1 MKRTAIF
8 MVAILFCSAI
18 ALGCIEEAQ
27 EPAITTDGTSGELT
41 HPATEEPH
49 SLLVYCGAGMR
60 KPMDEIGS
68 LFFEEYGISINY
80 NYAGS
85 NTLLSQMELT
95 QRGDAYMPGATYYF
109 DIAKEKGITDYEQR
123 VAYHV
128 PVIAVPEG
136 NPAGIA
142 SLEDLAKPGVIVIL
156 GDSKAAAIG
165 KLGNKILEENGI
177 YNAVKNNTI
186 ARGATVNELVVYV
199 SMKQAD
205 ASIIWEDLIVNSEKM
220 EIVEIPREQNIIKII
235 PIGMLTFSEKKDAAT
250 KFVDFVAS
258 PKGKAIFEKHGFTAY
273 PDEKYEGKQQ

>member
-8 MVAILFCSAI
+8 MVTILFCSAI

-27 EPAITTDGTSGELT
+27 EPATTTDETSGELT
-41 HPATEEPH
+41 HPATKEPH

-60 KPMDEIGS
+60 KPMDELGS
-68 LFFEEYGISINY
+68 LFFEEYGISVNY

-95 QRGDAYMPGATYYF
+95 QKGDVYMPGATYYF

-136 NPAGIA
+136 NPAGIT
-142 SLEDLAKPGVIVIL
+142 SLADLTKPGVTVIL

-177 YNAVKNNTI
+177 YDTVANNTI
-186 ARGATVNELVVYV
+186 ARGATVNELVVYT

-205 ASIIWEDLIVNSEKM
+205 ASIIWEDLVVNSEKM
-220 EIVEIPREQNIIKII
+220 EIVEIPREQNIVKII
-235 PIGMLTFSEKKDAAT
+235 PIGTLTFSEKKDVAR

-258 PKGKAIFEKHGFTAY
+258 REGKAIFEKHGFTAY
-273 PDEKYEGKQQ
+273 PDEKYGGEQT

>member
-27 EPAITTDGTSGELT
+27 EPATTTDGTSGELT
-41 HPATEEPH
+41 HPVTEEPR

-68 LFFEEYGISINY
+68 LFEEEHGVSVNY

-95 QRGDAYMPGATYYF
+95 QKGDIYIPGATYYF
-109 DIAKEKGITDYEQR
+109 DLAREKGLTDYEQH

-128 PVIAVPEG
+128 PVIAVPKG
-136 NPAGIA
+136 NPAGIT
-142 SLEDLAKPGVIVIL
+142 SLNDLAEPGVKVIL
-156 GDSKAAAIG
+156 GDPKAAAIG
-165 KLGNKILEENGI
+165 KLANAILDKNGL
-177 YNAVKNNTI
+177 YDAVDANVI
-186 ARGATVNELVVYV
+186 ARGATVNELIVYT

-205 ASIIWEDLIVNSEKM
+205 ASIIWADLVANSEKM
-220 EIVEIPREQNIIKII
+220 GIVEIPREQNIIKII
-235 PIGMLTFSEKKDAAT
+235 PIGTLTFSGQKDTAK
-250 KFVDFVAS
+250 KFVDFVES
-258 PKGKAIFEKHGFTAY
+258 PAGKVIFERHGFIAY
-273 PDEKYEGKQQ
+273 PNEKYEGEQQ

>member
-1 MKRTAIF
+1 

-27 EPAITTDGTSGELT
+27 DATTTDGTSGELAR
-41 HPATEEPH
+41 PATEETH

-60 KPMDEIGS
+60 KPMDELGS
-68 LFFEEYGISINY
+68 LFFEEYGISVNC

-85 NTLLSQMELT
+85 NTLLSQMELV
-95 QRGDAYMPGATYYF
+95 QKGDVYMPGATYYF

-136 NPAGIA
+136 NPAGIT
-142 SLEDLAKPGVIVIL
+142 SLADLAEPGVTVIL

-165 KLGNKILEENGI
+165 KLANAILEKNGI
-177 YNAVKNNTI
+177 YDAVANNTI
-186 ARGATVNELVVYV
+186 ARGATVNELVVYT

-205 ASIIWEDLIVNSEKM
+205 ASIIWADLVVNSEKM

-235 PIGMLTFSEKKDAAT
+235 PIGTLVFSEQKDAAT

-258 PKGKAIFEKHGFTAY
+258 PEGKAIFEKHGFTAY
-273 PDEKYEGKQQ
+273 PDEKYGDRQQ

>member
-27 EPAITTDGTSGELT
+27 EPATTADETSGELT

-60 KPMDEIGS
+60 KPMDELGS
-68 LFFEEYGISINY
+68 LFEVEYGIPINY

-95 QRGDAYMPGATYYF
+95 QMGDVYMPGATYYF

-128 PVIAVPEG
+128 PVIAVPKG
-136 NPAGIA
+136 NPAGIT
-142 SLEDLAKPGVIVIL
+142 SLADLAKPGVTVIL

-165 KLGNKILEENGI
+165 KLADKILEENGI
-177 YNAVKNNTI
+177 YDTVANNII
-186 ARGATVNELVVYV
+186 ARGATVNELVVYT
-199 SMKQAD
+199 SMEQAD
-205 ASIIWEDLIVNSEKM
+205 ASIIWEDLVVNSEKM

-235 PIGMLTFSEKKDAAT
+235 PIGTLTFSEKKDTAT

-258 PKGKAIFEKHGFTAY
+258 PEGKAIFEKHGFTAY
-273 PDEKYEGKQQ
+273 PDEKYGGEQP

>member
-18 ALGCIEEAQ
+18 ALGCIEKTQ
-27 EPAITTDGTSGELT
+27 DPATTTDGTSGELT

-68 LFFEEYGISINY
+68 LFFEEYGIPINY

-95 QRGDAYMPGATYYF
+95 QMGDVYMPGATYYF

-128 PVIAVPEG
+128 PVIAVPKG
-136 NPAGIA
+136 NPAGIT
-142 SLEDLAKPGVIVIL
+142 SLADLAKPGVTVIL

-165 KLGNKILEENGI
+165 KLGDKILEENEI
-177 YNAVKNNTI
+177 YDAVANNTI
-186 ARGATVNELVVYV
+186 ARGATVNELVVYT

-205 ASIIWEDLIVNSEKM
+205 ASIIWEDLVVNSEKM

-235 PIGMLTFSEKKDAAT
+235 PIGTLTFSEKKDAAT

-258 PKGKAIFEKHGFTAY
+258 PEGKAIFEKHGFTAY
-273 PDEKYEGKQQ
+273 PDEKYEGEQT

>member
-60 KPMDEIGS
+60 KPMDELGS
-68 LFFEEYGISINY
+68 LFFEEYGIPINY

-95 QRGDAYMPGATYYF
+95 RKGDVYMPGATYYF
-109 DIAKEKGITDYEQR
+109 DLAREKGLTDYEQLI
-123 VAYHV
+123 AYHV
-128 PVIAVPEG
+128 PVIAVPKG
-136 NPAGIA
+136 NPAGIT
-142 SLEDLAKPGVIVIL
+142 SLSDLAKPGVTVIL

-165 KLGNKILEENGI
+165 KMANKILEKNGI
-177 YNAVKNNTI
+177 YDTVANNTI
-186 ARGATVNELVVYV
+186 ARGATVNELVVYT

-205 ASIIWEDLIVNSEKM
+205 ASIIWEDLVVNSEKID
-220 EIVEIPREQNIIKII
+220 IVEIPSEQNVIKII
-235 PIGMLTFSEKKDAAT
+235 PIGTLTFSEQKDAAT

-258 PKGKAIFEKHGFTAY
+258 PEGKAIFEKHGFTAY
-273 PDEKYEGKQQ
+273 PNEKYGD

>member
-8 MVAILFCSAI
+8 MVTILFCSAI

-27 EPAITTDGTSGELT
+27 EPATTTDETSGELT

-60 KPMDEIGS
+60 KPMDELGS
-68 LFFEEYGISINY
+68 LFFEEYGISVNY

-95 QRGDAYMPGATYYF
+95 QKGDVYMPGATYYF

-136 NPAGIA
+136 NPAGIT
-142 SLEDLAKPGVIVIL
+142 SLADLTKPGVTVIL

-177 YNAVKNNTI
+177 YDTVANNTI
-186 ARGATVNELVVYV
+186 ARGATVNELVVYT

-205 ASIIWEDLIVNSEKM
+205 ASIIWEDLVVNSEKM
-220 EIVEIPREQNIIKII
+220 EIVEIPREQNIVKII
-235 PIGMLTFSEKKDAAT
+235 PIGTLTFSEKKGTAT

-258 PKGKAIFEKHGFTAY
+258 PEGKAIFEKHGFTAY
-273 PDEKYEGKQQ
+273 PDEKYGGEQT

>member
-8 MVAILFCSAI
+8 MVTILFCSAI

-27 EPAITTDGTSGELT
+27 EPATTTDETSGELT

-60 KPMDEIGS
+60 KPMDELGS
-68 LFFEEYGISINY
+68 LFFEEYGISVNY

-95 QRGDAYMPGATYYF
+95 QKGDVYMPGATYYF

-136 NPAGIA
+136 NPAGIT
-142 SLEDLAKPGVIVIL
+142 SLADLAEPGVTVIL
-156 GDSKAAAIG
+156 GDPKAAAIG

-177 YNAVKNNTI
+177 YDTVANNTI
-186 ARGATVNELVVYV
+186 ARGATVNELVVYT

-205 ASIIWEDLIVNSEKM
+205 ASIIWEDLVVNSEKM
-220 EIVEIPREQNIIKII
+220 EIVEIPREQNIVKII
-235 PIGMLTFSEKKDAAT
+235 PIGTLTFSEKKGTAT

-258 PKGKAIFEKHGFTAY
+258 PEGKAIFEKHGFTAY
-273 PDEKYEGKQQ
+273 PDEKYGGEQT

>member
-27 EPAITTDGTSGELT
+27 EPDITTDGTSGELR
-41 HPATEEPH
+41 HPVTEEPH
-49 SLLVYCGAGMR
+49 SLIVYCGAGMR

-68 LFFEEYGISINY
+68 LFEGEYGISIKY

-95 QRGDAYMPGATYYF
+95 QKGDGYMPGATYYF

-136 NPAGIA
+136 NPAGIT
-142 SLEDLAKPGVIVIL
+142 SLDDLAEPGVTVIL
-156 GDSKAAAIG
+156 GDPKAAAIG
-165 KLGNKILEENGI
+165 KLGNKILEKNGI
-177 YNAVKNNTI
+177 YEAVENNTI
-186 ARGATVNELVVYV
+186 ARGATVNELVVYT

-205 ASIIWEDLIVNSEKM
+205 ASIIWEDLVVNSEKM
-220 EIVEIPREQNIIKII
+220 EMVEIPREQNIIKII
-235 PIGMLTFSEKKDAAT
+235 PIGTLTFSEQKNTAR

-258 PKGKAIFEKHGFTAY
+258 PEGKAIFEKHGFTAY
-273 PDEKYEGKQQ
+273 PDEKYGDGQ